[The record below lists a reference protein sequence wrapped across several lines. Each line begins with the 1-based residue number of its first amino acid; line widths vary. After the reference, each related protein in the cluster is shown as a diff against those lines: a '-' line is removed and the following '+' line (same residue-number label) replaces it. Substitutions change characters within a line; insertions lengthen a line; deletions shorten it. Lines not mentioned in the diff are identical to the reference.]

1 MANNIWSNYTEKTS
15 TPVDADEVMV
25 RDSTDGKNKRLL
37 FGTFWKWVAKK
48 LNEATISELQTN
60 NKTIIG
66 AINALNSDKIK
77 ATTFKVSVNVT
88 ANKSYST
95 DISYQSISGE
105 VLFSDVTWSNEKSDV
120 PINVM
125 QYRTGACTI
134 SSINHGWAID
144 QKVSF
149 IVAVLY
155 I

>member
-1 MANNIWSNYTEKTS
+1 MR
-15 TPVDADEVMV
+15 PVK
-25 RDSTDGKNKRLL
+25 G
-37 FGTFWKWVAKK
+37 
-48 LNEATISELQTN
+48 EARFKQQS
-60 NKTIIG
+60 G
-66 AINALNSDKIK
+66 AGVQYGNKIK
-77 ATTFKVSVNVT
+77 ATTFKVTVDVT

-120 PINVM
+120 PINVI

-134 SSINHGWAID
+134 SSISHGWAID